1 MLHYLSAEWLEAAAA
16 ALQRVV
22 LDPPATEPF
31 ELETVVTRHGTGSP
45 RNVAHLRDH
54 ERFTLIEQDTI
65 QGIDLEGAVGAAA
78 ETIDGTTTDH
88 DVNYLFRFRGGNVA
102 LIPHAAAD
110 ASLPR
115 ARISQSITVA
125 EDIAAGRRSAH
136 EAFANGDVRLGGDIA
151 LLSRHA
157 ALLSAIDDA
166 LAEVRSRTV
175 FSS

>member
-1 MLHYLSAEWLEAAAA
+1 
-16 ALQRVV
+16 V

-45 RNVAHLRDH
+45 RSVAR
-54 ERFTLIEQDTI
+54 
-65 QGIDLEGAVGAAA
+65 EGAVGADA
-78 ETIDGTTTDH
+78 ETIDGTTTGD
-88 DVNYLFRFRGGNVA
+88 DVHYLFRFRGGSVA

>member
-31 ELETVVTRHGTGSP
+31 ELETVVTRHGTGSR
-45 RNVAHLRDH
+45 RNAAR
-54 ERFTLIEQDTI
+54 
-65 QGIDLEGAVGAAA
+65 EGAVGADA
-78 ETIDGTTTDH
+78 ETIDGTTTGD
-88 DVNYLFRFRGGNVA
+88 DVHYLFRFRGGNVA

>member
-45 RNVAHLRDH
+45 RNVAC
-54 ERFTLIEQDTI
+54 
-65 QGIDLEGAVGAAA
+65 EGAVGADA
-78 ETIDGTTTDH
+78 ETIDGTTTGD
-88 DVNYLFRFRGGNVA
+88 DVHYLFRFRGGNVA

>member
-31 ELETVVTRHGTGSP
+31 ELETVVTRHGTGP
-45 RNVAHLRDH
+45 PCDVAR
-54 ERFTLIEQDTI
+54 
-65 QGIDLEGAVGAAA
+65 EGAVGADA